1 MVTISDELLDQYESI
16 AEFLLHMHFK
26 TGDEKYWKEIKK
38 IGKGNEL
45 QSESRND

>member
-1 MVTISDELLDQYESI
+1 MDSTSDELLAQYESI

-38 IGKGNEL
+38 IGTIN
-45 QSESRND
+45 SNDSK